1 MKAADHVPE
10 TTPITAPPLDGE
22 DPDAGSAGLVLEVA
36 DIHSSYGGV
45 QAVRGVSF
53 TVRQG
58 ECVGIIG
65 PNGAGKSTL
74 LDNISGLNRDYTGA
88 VRVLGTDVTKW
99 PMHRRSGLSIARS
112 FQSPRMFGRMSV
124 LSNLMVAPQGQHG
137 ERLGKALFGGW
148 REAEERQL
156 ARARELLQRFGLV
169 SHQDSYAAEL
179 SGGQERLLE
188 LARALMT
195 NPKVLL
201 LDEPFAGVSPVN
213 RQRLVHHLRL
223 LARESAVSIVMVEH
237 RLQWVEQL
245 CDKVL
250 VMAEGKIIAQGRLDE
265 VLRHHHVVDAY
276 LGRRATL

>member
-1 MKAADHVPE
+1 MPE
-10 TTPITAPPLDGE
+10 TTPSTAPPLGGE
-22 DPDAGSAGLVLEVA
+22 DPDAGSAELVLEVA

-53 TVRQG
+53 EVRRG

-74 LDNISGLNRDYTGA
+74 LDNVSGMNRDYTGA

-99 PMHRRSGLSIARS
+99 PMHRRSGLSVARS
-112 FQSPRMFGRMSV
+112 FQSPRMFGRMTV

-137 ERLGKALFGGW
+137 ERLGRALFGGW
-148 REAEERQL
+148 REGERRRL
-156 ARARELLQRFGLV
+156 ARARELLDRFGLAD
-169 SHQDSYAAEL
+169 HHDSYAAEL

-188 LARALMT
+188 LARAMMT
-195 NPKVLL
+195 SPKVLL

-223 LARESAVSIVMVEH
+223 LARENSVSIVMVEH

-245 CDKVL
+245 CDTVL
-250 VMAEGKIIAQGRLDE
+250 VMAEGRVIAQGKLAD
-265 VLRHHHVVDAY
+265 VLRHHDVIDAY
-276 LGRRATL
+276 LGRRVTL